1 MWLIIILVVVVGVGV
16 GVGRKRLWDVDV
28 GITLIEMRGPWPT
41 ATIVVKDGGRGGEK
55 GVV

>member
-1 MWLIIILVVVVGVGV
+1 MWLIIILVVVVGV